1 MSCMTEV
8 IDWRPFGWVQLK
20 DLANIIS
27 AIHPKYGWS
36 CLLGGSLSE
45 RAMHGMPFATV
56 VLIERMLQESK
67 Y

>member
-1 MSCMTEV
+1 MTEV
-8 IDWRPFGWVQLK
+8 VDWRRW
-20 DLANIIS
+20 IS

-56 VLIERMLQESK
+56 FLIERMLQESK